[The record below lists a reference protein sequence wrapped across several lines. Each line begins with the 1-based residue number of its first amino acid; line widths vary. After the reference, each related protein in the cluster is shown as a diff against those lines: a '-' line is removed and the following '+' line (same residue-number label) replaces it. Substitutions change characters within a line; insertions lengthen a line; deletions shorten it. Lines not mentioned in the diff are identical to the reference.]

1 MRVSKYKQLERQ
13 TFNVKGSIVKVVRY
27 HREVRTS
34 KKTGKTYYAY
44 RLDVQLE
51 GYTDILEISTASWNK
66 QSFIKRLIKTSV
78 NKEVKVNEVS
88 TIYVDDDDREKFN
101 YDELASIVVNIIK
114 PEPIKPVK
122 TKTVKPTKPIEDV
135 VFDPLD
141 ETRFN
146 KMKESKL
153 EEIDKNN
160 NIRHEWL
167 FVERIDKPEVLAEAK
182 RNGFETYEDYINW
195 YFDKEN
201 EQEIKLY
208 YIMNERH
215 DELRFR
221 YNLQGYFDE
230 LLDIA
235 GFQGLNKGYRKLAKQ
250 YHPDMGG
257 SEFEMEIVIK
267 EKNRA
272 IKEYKEALQQSYDFL
287 AEHIDD
293 KTVLIEVL
301 KLDSEVEFNDMIK
314 FGIIGDDLL
323 MVVPKLTA

>member
-1 MRVSKYKQLERQ
+1 MRVSKYKQLEGQ
-13 TFNVKGSIVKVVRY
+13 TFNVKGSSVKVVRY
-27 HREVRTS
+27 HRELKVS
-34 KKTGKTYYAY
+34 KKTGKIYYAY

-51 GYTDILEISTASWNK
+51 GYTDILDISTSSWNK

-101 YDELASIVVNIIK
+101 YDVLASIVVNIIK
-114 PEPIKPVK
+114 PEPIKEVK
-122 TKTVKPTKPIEDV
+122 PKPVKPTKPIEDV
-135 VFDPLD
+135 MFDPLD

-201 EQEIKLY
+201 EEEIELY

-230 LLDIA
+230 VLDIA
-235 GFQGLNKGYRKLAKQ
+235 GFQGLNKGFRKLAKQ

-257 SEFEMEIVIK
+257 NELEMEILIE

-272 IKEYKEALQQSYDFL
+272 VKEYKEALQQSYDFL
-287 AEHIDD
+287 AEHMDD
-293 KTVLIEVL
+293 KTVLIEFL
-301 KLDSEVEFNDMIK
+301 KLDKVQFNDMIK

-323 MVVPKLTA
+323 KVVPNVA

>member
-1 MRVSKYKQLERQ
+1 MRVSKYKQLEGQ
-13 TFNVKGSIVKVVRY
+13 TFSIKDYQVKVVKY
-27 HREVRTS
+27 HKEPRTS
-34 KKTGKTYYAY
+34 KSGRKYSAY

-51 GYTDILEISTASWNK
+51 SYTDILEISTTSWKNE
-66 QSFIKRLIKTSV
+66 SFIKRLVKTSV
-78 NKEVKVNEVS
+78 NKKVEVNEVS

-101 YDELASIVVNIIK
+101 YDELASIAVNIIK
-114 PEPIKPVK
+114 PEPIKEVK
-122 TKTVKPTKPIEDV
+122 PKPVKPTKTIEDV

-146 KMKESKL
+146 IMKESKL

-160 NIRHEWL
+160 NIRHELL

-201 EQEIKLY
+201 EEEIELY

-230 LLDIA
+230 VLEIT

-257 SEFEMEIVIK
+257 SEFEMEILIE
-267 EKNRA
+267 EKNRV
-272 IKEYKEALQQSYDFL
+272 IKEYKEALQRSYDFL
-287 AEHIDD
+287 AEHLED
-293 KTVLIEVL
+293 KTVLIEFL
-301 KLDSEVEFNDMIK
+301 KLDKVQFNDMIK
-314 FGIIGDDLL
+314 FSIIGDDLL
-323 MVVPKLTA
+323 MVVPNLTA